1 MTALEEGEVI
11 QLVREVTTLVEREVT
26 ACEEGEITALVKQ
39 VTAVFKKKGEKKRQ
53 VTALGEGECMVGG
66 SVLMAMA

>member
-39 VTAVFKKKGEKKRQ
+39 VTAVLKKKEKKKAGDCTWRR
-53 VTALGEGECMVGG
+53 
-66 SVLMAMA
+66 